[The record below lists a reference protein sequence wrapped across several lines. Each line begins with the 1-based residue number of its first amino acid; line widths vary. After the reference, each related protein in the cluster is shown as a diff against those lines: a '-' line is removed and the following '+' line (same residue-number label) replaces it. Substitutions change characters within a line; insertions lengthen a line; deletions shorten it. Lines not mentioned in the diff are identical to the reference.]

1 VVTTRRSKRSQDAV
15 QGVSSRAGPSASR
28 TTFSLSEDETYEMG
42 RTLGRALRGGELILL
57 EGDLGLG
64 KTVFARGVAAGLGAR
79 PEDVSSPSFTLV
91 QEYTGGRKPMF
102 HVDLYRVDDPE
113 EIGTLG
119 LEEIVS
125 AGGVVLVE
133 WGEKLPP
140 YLRREAIAVRFHDV
154 GEGSRRIEIETRGK
168 PAGRPQGDA

>member
-1 VVTTRRSKRSQDAV
+1 
-15 QGVSSRAGPSASR
+15 
-28 TTFSLSEDETYEMG
+28 M
-42 RTLGRALRGGELILL
+42 GRALGRGLKGGELILL

-64 KTVFARGVAAGLGAR
+64 KTVFARGVAAGLGVL

-119 LEEIVS
+119 LEEILS
-125 AGGVVLVE
+125 GGGVVLVE

-154 GEGSRRIEIETRGK
+154 GEGSRRIEIATSGK
-168 PAGRPQGDA
+168 PAERPQGDA